1 MFGVPTRP
9 APPHRQGSTPR
20 RPPPG
25 RGTLTCATATP
36 RAQLCP
42 LETPPGFSQGLRDLG
57 GAGVPGGLISGGRA
71 H

>member
-9 APPHRQGSTPR
+9 APPHRQGSMPR

-25 RGTLTCATATP
+25 RGTLTCAAATP
-36 RAQLCP
+36 RAQLGP